1 MWDFRNDDETLAK
14 LNAKGMKPITYTE
27 GHKEAMENGAVG
39 YFECSVLSEKMLP
52 SPHARLKEDYAS
64 GLASACL
71 LAFLPA
77 SRRSSSRGF
86 RIAALFGC
94 KNHISKIQRN

>member
-39 YFECSVLSEKMLP
+39 YFECSVSSEKMRQKGLKMIFEAAIRAVLEP
-52 SPHARLKEDYAS
+52 SKEKKV
-64 GLASACL
+64 
-71 LAFLPA
+71 
-77 SRRSSSRGF
+77 
-86 RIAALFGC
+86 
-94 KNHISKIQRN
+94 KNKNCMLM